1 MFAAA
6 LALAAAASWG
16 VGDFFGG
23 VKSRSLNPVAVL
35 LVAQPIGLTPL
46 GIWVAVRGEGPPGSA
61 VLWACLAS
69 VLGTTGLIAF
79 YRGMAA
85 GALTIVAP
93 IAGAG
98 AAIPVIWGLT
108 GGDHPSRYQE
118 LGFAA
123 ALVGVVLASFERRSK
138 ARGGTSTPAMR
149 RLRPSTGLLRG
160 QAAVAA
166 GVGWAAIAM
175 LAFGSY
181 YIPMHAA
188 SQGDFLW
195 AAFVFRLTSTTLI
208 AVAWLV
214 LRPPRARRADL
225 PVLAS
230 IGILDTGGNVF
241 FAAASAKGLVSVVSI
256 LASLYPVVTV
266 LLARAVLHE
275 RVHRS
280 QELGIALAL
289 AGIVLISAG

>member
-1 MFAAA
+1 MLTAAF
-6 LALAAAASWG
+6 ALAAAASWG
-16 VGDFFGG
+16 VGDFLGG
-23 VKSRSLNPVAVL
+23 LKSRSLSPIAIL
-35 LVAQPIGLTPL
+35 IVAQPIGLTL
-46 GIWVAVRGEGPPGSA
+46 LAIWVAARGEGPPGSS

-69 VLGTTGLIAF
+69 VLGTTGLVAF

-85 GALTIVAP
+85 GALSIVAP

-98 AAIPVIWGLT
+98 AAIPVIWGLAR
-108 GGDHPSRYQE
+108 GDHPSGLQE
-118 LGFAA
+118 LGFVAA
-123 ALVGVVLASFERRSK
+123 FAGVILASFERRPQ
-138 ARGGTSTPAMR
+138 AT
-149 RLRPSTGLLRG
+149 RL
-160 QAAVAA
+160 AA
-166 GVGWAAIAM
+166 GAGWAVIAM
-175 LAFGSY
+175 LAFGAY

-188 SQGDFLW
+188 SHGDFLW

-208 AVAWLV
+208 ACAWLV
-214 LRPPRARRADL
+214 LRPRRARRADL

-230 IGILDTGGNVF
+230 IGVLDTGGNVF
-241 FAAASAKGLVSVVSI
+241 FAAASSRGLVSVVSV

-289 AGIVLISAG
+289 GGIVLISAG

>member
-16 VGDFFGG
+16 VGDFLGG
-23 VKSRSLNPVAVL
+23 LKSRSLNPVAIL
-35 LVAQPIGLTPL
+35 IVAQPIGLTL
-46 GIWVAVRGEGPPGSA
+46 LAIWVAVRGQGPPGSE

-69 VLGTTGLIAF
+69 VLGTTGLVAF

-85 GALTIVAP
+85 GALSIVAP

-98 AAIPVIWGLT
+98 AAIPVIWGLAH
-108 GGDHPSRYQE
+108 GDHPSGYQE

-123 ALVGVVLASFERRSK
+123 ALIGVVLASFERRPEA
-138 ARGGTSTPAMR
+138 AR
-149 RLRPSTGLLRG
+149 L
-160 QAAVAA
+160 AA
-166 GVGWAAIAM
+166 GVGWAVIAM
-175 LAFGSY
+175 VAFGAY
-181 YIPMHAA
+181 YIPMHEA
-188 SQGDFLW
+188 SHGDFLW

-208 AVAWLV
+208 AAAWLV
-214 LRPPRARRADL
+214 LRPPSARRADL

>member
-1 MFAAA
+1 VLAAA

-16 VGDFFGG
+16 IGDFLGG
-23 VKSRSLNPVAVL
+23 LKSRTLRPVAVL
-35 LVAQPIGLTPL
+35 IVAQPIGGTLL
-46 GIWVAVRGEGPPGSA
+46 GIWVAVRGQGPPGSE
-61 VLWACLAS
+61 VLWSCVAS
-69 VLGTTGLIAF
+69 VFGTIGLVAF

-85 GALTIVAP
+85 GALSIVAP

-98 AAIPVIWGLT
+98 AAIPVIWGLAR
-108 GGDHPSRYQE
+108 GDHPSGYQE

-123 ALVGVVLASFERRSK
+123 ALIGIVLASFERRPET
-138 ARGGTSTPAMR
+138 AR
-149 RLRPSTGLLRG
+149 L
-160 QAAVAA
+160 AA

-175 LAFGSY
+175 LAFGGY

-208 AVAWLV
+208 AAAWLA
-214 LRPPRARRADL
+214 LRPPRARRADV
-225 PVLAS
+225 PALAS
-230 IGILDTGGNVF
+230 IGVLDTGGNVF
-241 FAAASAKGLVSVVSI
+241 FSAASTEGLVSVVSI

-289 AGIVLISAG
+289 AGIVLVSAG

>member
-1 MFAAA
+1 VFVAA
-6 LALAAAASWG
+6 LALAAAVSWG
-16 VGDFFGG
+16 IGDFLGG
-23 VKSRSLNPVAVL
+23 LKSRALRPVAVL
-35 LVAQPIGLTPL
+35 IVAQPIGWALL
-46 GIWVAVRGEGPPGSA
+46 GLWVALRGQGPPGTA

-69 VLGTTGLIAF
+69 VFGTTGLIAF

-85 GALTIVAP
+85 GALSIVAP

-98 AAIPVIWGLT
+98 AAIPVIWGLAR
-108 GGDHPSRYQE
+108 GDHPSSYQE

-123 ALVGVVLASFERRSK
+123 ALIGIVLASFERRPAA
-138 ARGGTSTPAMR
+138 ARI
-149 RLRPSTGLLRG
+149 
-160 QAAVAA
+160 AA

-175 LAFGSY
+175 LAFGGY

-208 AVAWLV
+208 AAAWLV
-214 LRPPRARRADL
+214 LRPPGARRADL

-230 IGILDTGGNVF
+230 IGVLDTGGNVF
-241 FAAASAKGLVSVVSI
+241 FSAASARGLVSVVSI

-266 LLARAVLHE
+266 LLARAVLAE

>member
-1 MFAAA
+1 LFAAA

-23 VKSRSLNPVAVL
+23 LKSRSLNPVAIL
-35 LVAQPIGLTPL
+35 IVAQPIGLTL
-46 GIWVAVRGEGPPGSA
+46 LAIWVAVRGQGPPGSE
-61 VLWACLAS
+61 VLWACLAA

-79 YRGMAA
+79 YKGMAA
-85 GALTIVAP
+85 GALSIVAP

-98 AAIPVIWGLT
+98 AAIPVIWGLAH
-108 GGDHPSRYQE
+108 GDHPSGYQE

-123 ALVGVVLASFERRSK
+123 ALIGVVLASFERRPEA
-138 ARGGTSTPAMR
+138 AR
-149 RLRPSTGLLRG
+149 L
-160 QAAVAA
+160 AA
-166 GVGWAAIAM
+166 GVGWAVIAM
-175 LAFGSY
+175 LAFGAY
-181 YIPMHAA
+181 YIPMHEA
-188 SQGDFLW
+188 SHGDFLW

-208 AVAWLV
+208 AAAWLV
-214 LRPPRARRADL
+214 LRPPSARRADL

-280 QELGIALAL
+280 QELGIVLAL

>member
-16 VGDFFGG
+16 VGDFLGG
-23 VKSRSLNPVAVL
+23 LKSRSLNPVAIL
-35 LVAQPIGLTPL
+35 IVAQPIGLTL
-46 GIWVAVRGEGPPGSA
+46 LAIWVAVRGQGPPGSE
-61 VLWACLAS
+61 VLWACLAA

-79 YRGMAA
+79 DKGMAA
-85 GALTIVAP
+85 GALSIVAP

-98 AAIPVIWGLT
+98 AAIPVIWGLAH
-108 GGDHPSRYQE
+108 GDHPSGYQE

-123 ALVGVVLASFERRSK
+123 ALTGVVLASFERRPEA
-138 ARGGTSTPAMR
+138 AR
-149 RLRPSTGLLRG
+149 L
-160 QAAVAA
+160 AA
-166 GVGWAAIAM
+166 GVGWAVIAM
-175 LAFGSY
+175 LAFGAY
-181 YIPMHAA
+181 YIPMHEA
-188 SQGDFLW
+188 SHGDFLW

-208 AVAWLV
+208 AAAWLV
-214 LRPPRARRADL
+214 LRPPSARRADL

>member
-1 MFAAA
+1 VFAAA

-23 VKSRSLNPVAVL
+23 LKSRSLNPVAIL
-35 LVAQPIGLTPL
+35 IVAQPIGLTLL
-46 GIWVAVRGEGPPGSA
+46 GIWVAVRGQGPPGSS
-61 VLWACLAS
+61 VLWACLAA

-79 YRGMAA
+79 YKGMAA
-85 GALTIVAP
+85 GALSIVAP

-98 AAIPVIWGLT
+98 AAIPVIWGLAH
-108 GGDHPSRYQE
+108 GDHPSGYQE

-123 ALVGVVLASFERRSK
+123 ALIGVVLASFERRPE
-138 ARGGTSTPAMR
+138 AT
-149 RLRPSTGLLRG
+149 RL
-160 QAAVAA
+160 AA

-175 LAFGSY
+175 LAFGGY
-181 YIPMHAA
+181 YIPMHEA
-188 SQGDFLW
+188 SHGDFLW

-208 AVAWLV
+208 AAAWLV
-214 LRPPRARRADL
+214 LRPPSARRADL

>member
-1 MFAAA
+1 MFTAA

-23 VKSRSLNPVAVL
+23 LKSRSLNPVAIL
-35 LVAQPIGLTPL
+35 IVAQPIGLTLL
-46 GIWVAVRGEGPPGSA
+46 GVWVAVRGQGPPGSA

-85 GALTIVAP
+85 GALSIVAP

-98 AAIPVIWGLT
+98 AAIPVIWGLA
-108 GGDHPSRYQE
+108 GGDHPSGYQE

-123 ALVGVVLASFERRSK
+123 ALIGVVLASFERK
-138 ARGGTSTPAMR
+138 PEAAR
-149 RLRPSTGLLRG
+149 L
-160 QAAVAA
+160 AA

-175 LAFGSY
+175 LAFGAY

-188 SQGDFLW
+188 SHGDFLW
-195 AAFVFRLTSTTLI
+195 AAFIFRLTSTTLI
-208 AVAWLV
+208 AAAWLV

-266 LLARAVLHE
+266 LLARAVLKE

>member
-1 MFAAA
+1 LLAAA

-16 VGDFFGG
+16 VGDFLGG
-23 VKSRSLNPVAVL
+23 LKSRSLSPIAVL
-35 LVAQPIGLTPL
+35 IVAQPIGLTL
-46 GIWVAVRGEGPPGSA
+46 LAIWVAVRGEGPPGSS

-69 VLGTTGLIAF
+69 VLGTTGLVAF

-98 AAIPVIWGLT
+98 AAIPVIWGLAS
-108 GGDHPSRYQE
+108 GDHPSRLQE
-118 LGFAA
+118 LGFVA
-123 ALVGVVLASFERRSK
+123 ALVGVVLASFERRPQ
-138 ARGGTSTPAMR
+138 AT
-149 RLRPSTGLLRG
+149 RL
-160 QAAVAA
+160 AA
-166 GVGWAAIAM
+166 GAGWAAIAM
-175 LAFGSY
+175 LAFGFY

-188 SQGDFLW
+188 SHGDFLW

-208 AVAWLV
+208 ACAWLV

-225 PVLAS
+225 PALAA
-230 IGILDTGGNVF
+230 IGVLDTGGNVF
-241 FAAASAKGLVSVVSI
+241 FAAASSKGLVSVVSV

-280 QELGIALAL
+280 QELGIALVL
-289 AGIVLISAG
+289 GGIVLISAG

>member
-1 MFAAA
+1 VFAAA

-16 VGDFFGG
+16 VGDFLGG
-23 VKSRSLNPVAVL
+23 LKSRSLNPVAIL
-35 LVAQPIGLTPL
+35 IVAQPIGLTL
-46 GIWVAVRGEGPPGSA
+46 LAIWVAVRGQGPPGSE
-61 VLWACLAS
+61 VLWACLAA

-79 YRGMAA
+79 YKGMAA
-85 GALTIVAP
+85 GALSIVAP

-98 AAIPVIWGLT
+98 AAIPVIWGLAH
-108 GGDHPSRYQE
+108 GDHPSGYQE

-123 ALVGVVLASFERRSK
+123 ALIGVVLASFERRPEA
-138 ARGGTSTPAMR
+138 AR
-149 RLRPSTGLLRG
+149 L
-160 QAAVAA
+160 AA
-166 GVGWAAIAM
+166 GVGWAVIAM
-175 LAFGSY
+175 LAFGAY
-181 YIPMHAA
+181 YIPMHEA
-188 SQGDFLW
+188 SHGDFLW

-208 AVAWLV
+208 AAAWLV
-214 LRPPRARRADL
+214 VRPSSARRADL

>member
-6 LALAAAASWG
+6 LALAAAVSWG
-16 VGDFFGG
+16 IGDFLGG
-23 VKSRSLNPVAVL
+23 YKSRTLRPVAVL
-35 LVAQPIGLTPL
+35 IVAQPIGGTLL
-46 GIWVAVRGEGPPGSA
+46 GIWVAVRGQGPPGSE
-61 VLWACLAS
+61 VFWACVAS
-69 VLGTTGLIAF
+69 VFGTIGLIAF

-85 GALTIVAP
+85 GALSIVAP

-98 AAIPVIWGLT
+98 ATIPVIWGLA
-108 GGDHPSRYQE
+108 GGDRPSGYQE

-123 ALVGVVLASFERRSK
+123 ALVGVVLASFERRPEA
-138 ARGGTSTPAMR
+138 AR
-149 RLRPSTGLLRG
+149 L
-160 QAAVAA
+160 AA

-175 LAFGSY
+175 LAFGAY

-188 SQGDFLW
+188 SHADFLW
-195 AAFVFRLTSTTLI
+195 AAFVFRLTSTTII
-208 AVAWLV
+208 AAAWLA
-214 LRPPRARRADL
+214 LRPPGAKRTDL

-230 IGILDTGGNVF
+230 IGVLDTGGNVF
-241 FAAASAKGLVSVVSI
+241 FAAASAKGLVSVVSV
-256 LASLYPVVTV
+256 LASLYPVATV
-266 LLARAVLHE
+266 LLARAVLKE

>member
-23 VKSRSLNPVAVL
+23 LKSRSLNPVAVL
-35 LVAQPIGLTPL
+35 IVAQPIGLALL
-46 GIWVAVRGEGPPGSA
+46 GIWVVVRGQGPPGSS
-61 VLWACLAS
+61 VLWACLAA

-79 YRGMAA
+79 YKGMAA
-85 GALTIVAP
+85 GALSIVAP

-98 AAIPVIWGLT
+98 AAIPVIWGLAH
-108 GGDHPSRYQE
+108 GDHPSGYQE

-123 ALVGVVLASFERRSK
+123 ALIGVVLASFERRPEA
-138 ARGGTSTPAMR
+138 AR
-149 RLRPSTGLLRG
+149 L
-160 QAAVAA
+160 AA

-175 LAFGSY
+175 VAFGAY
-181 YIPMHAA
+181 YIPMHEA
-188 SQGDFLW
+188 SHGDFLW

-208 AVAWLV
+208 AAAWLV
-214 LRPPRARRADL
+214 LRPPSARRADL

-280 QELGIALAL
+280 QELGIVLAL

>member
-1 MFAAA
+1 LLTAA

-16 VGDFFGG
+16 VGDFLGG
-23 VKSRSLNPVAVL
+23 LKSRSLSPIAIL
-35 LVAQPIGLTPL
+35 IVAQPIGLTL
-46 GIWVAVRGEGPPGSA
+46 LAIWVAARGEGPPGSS

-69 VLGTTGLIAF
+69 VLGTTGLVAF

-85 GALTIVAP
+85 GALSIVAP

-98 AAIPVIWGLT
+98 AAIPVIWGLAR
-108 GGDHPSRYQE
+108 GDHPSGLQE
-118 LGFAA
+118 LGFVAA
-123 ALVGVVLASFERRSK
+123 FAGVILASFERRPQ
-138 ARGGTSTPAMR
+138 AT
-149 RLRPSTGLLRG
+149 RL
-160 QAAVAA
+160 AA
-166 GVGWAAIAM
+166 GAGWAVIAM
-175 LAFGSY
+175 LAFGAY

-188 SQGDFLW
+188 SHGDFLW

-208 AVAWLV
+208 ACAWLV
-214 LRPPRARRADL
+214 LRPRHARRADL
-225 PVLAS
+225 PILAS
-230 IGILDTGGNVF
+230 IGVLDTGGNVF
-241 FAAASAKGLVSVVSI
+241 FAAASSKGLVSVVSV

-289 AGIVLISAG
+289 GGIVLISAG

>member
-23 VKSRSLNPVAVL
+23 LKSRSLNPVAIL
-35 LVAQPIGLTPL
+35 IVAQPIGLTL
-46 GIWVAVRGEGPPGSA
+46 LAIWVAVRGQGPPGSS
-61 VLWACLAS
+61 VLWACLAA

-79 YRGMAA
+79 YKGMAA
-85 GALTIVAP
+85 GALSIVAP

-98 AAIPVIWGLT
+98 AAIPVIWGLAH
-108 GGDHPSRYQE
+108 GDHPSGYQE

-123 ALVGVVLASFERRSK
+123 ALTGVVLASFERRPEA
-138 ARGGTSTPAMR
+138 AR
-149 RLRPSTGLLRG
+149 L
-160 QAAVAA
+160 AA
-166 GVGWAAIAM
+166 GVGWAVIAM
-175 LAFGSY
+175 LAFGAY
-181 YIPMHAA
+181 YIPMHEA
-188 SQGDFLW
+188 SHGDFLW

-208 AVAWLV
+208 AAAWLV
-214 LRPPRARRADL
+214 LRPPSARRADL

-241 FAAASAKGLVSVVSI
+241 FAAASAKGLLSVVAI

>member
-1 MFAAA
+1 VFAAA

-23 VKSRSLNPVAVL
+23 LKSRSLNPVAIL
-35 LVAQPIGLTPL
+35 IVAQPIGLTL
-46 GIWVAVRGEGPPGSA
+46 LAIWVAVRGQGPPGSS
-61 VLWACLAS
+61 VLWACLAA

-79 YRGMAA
+79 YKGMAA
-85 GALTIVAP
+85 GALSIVAP

-98 AAIPVIWGLT
+98 AAIPVIWGLAH
-108 GGDHPSRYQE
+108 GDHPSGYQE

-123 ALVGVVLASFERRSK
+123 ALTGVVLASFERK
-138 ARGGTSTPAMR
+138 PEAAR
-149 RLRPSTGLLRG
+149 L
-160 QAAVAA
+160 AA
-166 GVGWAAIAM
+166 GVGWAVIAM
-175 LAFGSY
+175 VAFGAY
-181 YIPMHAA
+181 YIPMHEA
-188 SQGDFLW
+188 SHGDFLW

-208 AVAWLV
+208 AAAWLV
-214 LRPPRARRADL
+214 VRPSSARRGDL

>member
-1 MFAAA
+1 MFTAA

-16 VGDFFGG
+16 VGDFLGG
-23 VKSRSLNPVAVL
+23 LKSRSLNPVAIL
-35 LVAQPIGLTPL
+35 IVAQPIGLTLL
-46 GIWVAVRGEGPPGSA
+46 GVWVAVRGQGPPGSA

-79 YRGMAA
+79 YLGMAA
-85 GALTIVAP
+85 GALSIVAP

-98 AAIPVIWGLT
+98 AAIPVIWGLA
-108 GGDHPSRYQE
+108 GGDHPSGYQE

-123 ALVGVVLASFERRSK
+123 ALIGVVLASFERK
-138 ARGGTSTPAMR
+138 PEAT
-149 RLRPSTGLLRG
+149 RL
-160 QAAVAA
+160 AA

-175 LAFGSY
+175 LAFGAY

-188 SQGDFLW
+188 SHGDFLW
-195 AAFVFRLTSTTLI
+195 AAFIFRLTSTTLI
-208 AVAWLV
+208 AAAWLV

-266 LLARAVLHE
+266 LLARAVLKE

>member
-23 VKSRSLNPVAVL
+23 LKSRSLNPIAVL
-35 LVAQPIGLTPL
+35 IVAQPIGLTL
-46 GIWVAVRGEGPPGSA
+46 LAIWVAVRGQGPPGSS
-61 VLWACLAS
+61 VLWACLAA

-79 YRGMAA
+79 YKGMAA
-85 GALTIVAP
+85 GALSIVAP

-98 AAIPVIWGLT
+98 AAIPVIWGLAH
-108 GGDHPSRYQE
+108 GDHPSGYQE

-123 ALVGVVLASFERRSK
+123 ALIGVVLASFERRPEA
-138 ARGGTSTPAMR
+138 AR
-149 RLRPSTGLLRG
+149 L
-160 QAAVAA
+160 AA

-175 LAFGSY
+175 LAFGAY
-181 YIPMHAA
+181 YIPMHEA
-188 SQGDFLW
+188 SHGDFLW

-208 AVAWLV
+208 AAAWLV

-266 LLARAVLHE
+266 LLARAVLNE

-280 QELGIALAL
+280 QELGIVLAL

>member
-1 MFAAA
+1 LLTAA
-6 LALAAAASWG
+6 LALAAAVSWG
-16 VGDFFGG
+16 VGDFLGG
-23 VKSRSLNPVAVL
+23 LKSRSLNPVAIL
-35 LVAQPIGLTPL
+35 IVAQPIGLTLL
-46 GIWVAVRGEGPPGSA
+46 GLWVAIRGQGPPGSE
-61 VLWACLAS
+61 VLWACLAA

-79 YRGMAA
+79 YKGMAA
-85 GALTIVAP
+85 GALSIVAP

-98 AAIPVIWGLT
+98 AAIPVIWGLA
-108 GGDHPSRYQE
+108 GGDRPSGYQE

-123 ALVGVVLASFERRSK
+123 ALVGVVLASFERRPEA
-138 ARGGTSTPAMR
+138 AR
-149 RLRPSTGLLRG
+149 L
-160 QAAVAA
+160 AA

-175 LAFGSY
+175 LAFGGY

-188 SQGDFLW
+188 SHGDFLW

-208 AVAWLV
+208 AAAWLV
-214 LRPPRARRADL
+214 LRPRTARRADL

-230 IGILDTGGNVF
+230 IGVLDTGGNVF
-241 FAAASAKGLVSVVSI
+241 FAAASTKGLVSVVSI

-275 RVHRS
+275 RVYRS
-280 QELGIALAL
+280 QELVIALAL

>member
-1 MFAAA
+1 MLTAA

-16 VGDFFGG
+16 VGDFLGG
-23 VKSRSLNPVAVL
+23 LKSRSLSPIAIL
-35 LVAQPIGLTPL
+35 IVAQPIGLTL
-46 GIWVAVRGEGPPGSA
+46 LAIWVAARGEGPPGSS

-69 VLGTTGLIAF
+69 VLGTTGLVAF

-85 GALTIVAP
+85 GALSIVAP

-98 AAIPVIWGLT
+98 AAIPVVWGLAR
-108 GGDHPSRYQE
+108 GDHPSGLQE
-118 LGFAA
+118 LGFVAA
-123 ALVGVVLASFERRSK
+123 FAGVILASFERRPQ
-138 ARGGTSTPAMR
+138 AT
-149 RLRPSTGLLRG
+149 RL
-160 QAAVAA
+160 AA
-166 GVGWAAIAM
+166 GAGWAVIAM
-175 LAFGSY
+175 LAFGAY

-188 SQGDFLW
+188 SHGDFLW

-208 AVAWLV
+208 ACVWLV
-214 LRPPRARRADL
+214 LRPRRARRADL

-230 IGILDTGGNVF
+230 IGVLDTGGNVF
-241 FAAASAKGLVSVVSI
+241 FAAASSRGLVSVVSV

-289 AGIVLISAG
+289 GGIVLISAG

>member
-1 MFAAA
+1 LFAAA

-23 VKSRSLNPVAVL
+23 LKSRSLNPVAIL
-35 LVAQPIGLTPL
+35 IVAQPIGLTL
-46 GIWVAVRGEGPPGSA
+46 LAIWVAVRGQGPPGSS
-61 VLWACLAS
+61 VLWACLAA

-79 YRGMAA
+79 YKGMAA
-85 GALTIVAP
+85 GALSIVAP

-98 AAIPVIWGLT
+98 AAIPVIWGLAH
-108 GGDHPSRYQE
+108 GDHPSGYQE

-123 ALVGVVLASFERRSK
+123 ALIGVVLASFERRPEA
-138 ARGGTSTPAMR
+138 AR
-149 RLRPSTGLLRG
+149 L
-160 QAAVAA
+160 AA
-166 GVGWAAIAM
+166 GVGWAVIAM
-175 LAFGSY
+175 LAFGAY
-181 YIPMHAA
+181 YIPMHEA
-188 SQGDFLW
+188 SHGDFLW

-208 AVAWLV
+208 AAAWLV
-214 LRPPRARRADL
+214 LRPPSARRADL

>member
-23 VKSRSLNPVAVL
+23 LKSRSLNPVAIL
-35 LVAQPIGLTPL
+35 IVAQPIGLTL
-46 GIWVAVRGEGPPGSA
+46 LAIWVAVRGQGPPGSS
-61 VLWACLAS
+61 VLWACLAA

-79 YRGMAA
+79 YKGMAA
-85 GALTIVAP
+85 GALSIVAP

-98 AAIPVIWGLT
+98 AAIPVIWGLAH
-108 GGDHPSRYQE
+108 GDHPSGYQE

-123 ALVGVVLASFERRSK
+123 ALIGVVLASFERRPEA
-138 ARGGTSTPAMR
+138 AR
-149 RLRPSTGLLRG
+149 L
-160 QAAVAA
+160 AA
-166 GVGWAAIAM
+166 GVGWAVIAM
-175 LAFGSY
+175 LAFGAY
-181 YIPMHAA
+181 YIPMHEA
-188 SQGDFLW
+188 SHGDFLW

-208 AVAWLV
+208 AAAWLV
-214 LRPPRARRADL
+214 VRPSSARRADL

>member
-1 MFAAA
+1 MIAAA

-16 VGDFFGG
+16 VGDFLGG
-23 VKSRSLNPVAVL
+23 LKSRSLSPIAIL
-35 LVAQPIGLTPL
+35 IVAQPIGLTL
-46 GIWVAVRGEGPPGSA
+46 LAIWVAARGEGPPGSS
-61 VLWACLAS
+61 VLWACLAA

-85 GALTIVAP
+85 GALSIVAP

-98 AAIPVIWGLT
+98 AAIPVIWGLAL
-108 GGDHPSRYQE
+108 GDHPSGLQE
-118 LGFAA
+118 LGFVAA
-123 ALVGVVLASFERRSK
+123 FAGVILASFERR
-138 ARGGTSTPAMR
+138 P
-149 RLRPSTGLLRG
+149 
-160 QAAVAA
+160 QATRVAA
-166 GVGWAAIAM
+166 GAGWAVIAM
-175 LAFGSY
+175 LAFGAY

-188 SQGDFLW
+188 SHGDFLW

-208 AVAWLV
+208 ACAWLV
-214 LRPPRARRADL
+214 LRPRRARRADL

-230 IGILDTGGNVF
+230 IGVLDTGGNVF
-241 FAAASAKGLVSVVSI
+241 FAAASSRGLVSVVSV

-289 AGIVLISAG
+289 GGIVLISAG

>member
-23 VKSRSLNPVAVL
+23 LKSRSLNPVAVL
-35 LVAQPIGLTPL
+35 IVAQPIGLTL
-46 GIWVAVRGEGPPGSA
+46 LAIWVAVRGQGPPGSE
-61 VLWACLAS
+61 VLWACLAA

-79 YRGMAA
+79 YKGMAA
-85 GALTIVAP
+85 GALSIVAP

-98 AAIPVIWGLT
+98 AAIPVIWGLAH
-108 GGDHPSRYQE
+108 GDHPSGYQE

-123 ALVGVVLASFERRSK
+123 ALIGVVLASFERRPEA
-138 ARGGTSTPAMR
+138 AR
-149 RLRPSTGLLRG
+149 L
-160 QAAVAA
+160 AA

-175 LAFGSY
+175 LAFGAY
-181 YIPMHAA
+181 YIPMHEA
-188 SQGDFLW
+188 SHGDFLW

-208 AVAWLV
+208 AAAWLV
-214 LRPPRARRADL
+214 LRPPNAHRADL

-266 LLARAVLHE
+266 LLARAVLNE

-280 QELGIALAL
+280 QELGIVLAL

>member
-1 MFAAA
+1 VFAAA

-23 VKSRSLNPVAVL
+23 LKSRSLNPVAIL
-35 LVAQPIGLTPL
+35 IVAQPIGLTPL
-46 GIWVAVRGEGPPGSA
+46 GLWVAVRGHGPPGPA
-61 VLWACLAS
+61 VLWACLAA
-69 VLGTTGLIAF
+69 VLGTTGLVAF

-85 GALTIVAP
+85 GALSIVAP

-98 AAIPVIWGLT
+98 AAIPVIWGLAH
-108 GGDHPSRYQE
+108 GDHPSGYQK

-123 ALVGVVLASFERRSK
+123 ALIGIVLASFERRPR
-138 ARGGTSTPAMR
+138 APGGTSQFPQTPSAG
-149 RLRPSTGLLRG
+149 PLRG

-175 LAFGSY
+175 LAFGAF

-188 SQGDFLW
+188 SHGDFVW

-208 AVAWLV
+208 AGAWLV

-230 IGILDTGGNVF
+230 IGVLDTGGNVF

-280 QELGIALAL
+280 QEFGILLAL
-289 AGIVLISAG
+289 TGIVLISAG

>member
-1 MFAAA
+1 MFVAA
-6 LALAAAASWG
+6 LALAAAVSWG
-16 VGDFFGG
+16 IGDFLGG
-23 VKSRSLNPVAVL
+23 LKSRALRPVAVL
-35 LVAQPIGLTPL
+35 IVAQPIGGALL
-46 GIWVAVRGEGPPGSA
+46 GLWVAVRGHGPPGTA

-69 VLGTTGLIAF
+69 VFGTTGLIAF

-85 GALTIVAP
+85 GALSIVAP

-98 AAIPVIWGLT
+98 AAIPVIWGLAR
-108 GGDHPSRYQE
+108 GDHPSSYQE

-123 ALVGVVLASFERRSK
+123 ALIGIVLASFERRPDA
-138 ARGGTSTPAMR
+138 ARI
-149 RLRPSTGLLRG
+149 
-160 QAAVAA
+160 AA

-175 LAFGSY
+175 LAFGGY

-208 AVAWLV
+208 AAAWLV

-230 IGILDTGGNVF
+230 IGVLDTGGNVF
-241 FAAASAKGLVSVVSI
+241 FAASASEGLVSVVSI

>member
-1 MFAAA
+1 LLAAA

-23 VKSRSLNPVAVL
+23 LKSRSLNPIAIL
-35 LVAQPIGLTPL
+35 IVAQPIGLTPL
-46 GIWVAVRGEGPPGSA
+46 AIWVAVRGEGPPGSS

-69 VLGTTGLIAF
+69 VLGTTGLVAF

-85 GALTIVAP
+85 GALSIVAP

-98 AAIPVIWGLT
+98 AAIPVIWGLSR
-108 GGDHPSRYQE
+108 GDHPSGYQE
-118 LGFAA
+118 LGFVA
-123 ALVGVVLASFERRSK
+123 ALVGVVLASFERRP
-138 ARGGTSTPAMR
+138 ARAAAGTSRFPQTP
-149 RLRPSTGLLRG
+149 SIGLLRG
-160 QAAVAA
+160 QAAFAA
-166 GVGWAAIAM
+166 GAGWAVIAM
-175 LAFGSY
+175 LAFGGF

-188 SQGDFLW
+188 SHGDFLW

-208 AVAWLV
+208 AAAWLV
-214 LRPPRARRADL
+214 LRPRRARRADL

-230 IGILDTGGNVF
+230 IGVLDTGGNAF
-241 FAAASAKGLVSVVSI
+241 FAAASAKGLVSVVSV

-275 RVHRS
+275 RVRRS

-289 AGIVLISAG
+289 AGIILVSAG

>member
-1 MFAAA
+1 LFTAA

-16 VGDFFGG
+16 VGDFLGG
-23 VKSRSLNPVAVL
+23 LKSRSLNPVAIL
-35 LVAQPIGLTPL
+35 IVAQPIGLTLL
-46 GIWVAVRGEGPPGSA
+46 GVWVAVRGQGPPGSA

-85 GALTIVAP
+85 GALSIVAP

-98 AAIPVIWGLT
+98 AAIPVIWGLA
-108 GGDHPSRYQE
+108 GGDHPSGYQE

-123 ALVGVVLASFERRSK
+123 ALIGVVLASFERRPEA
-138 ARGGTSTPAMR
+138 AR
-149 RLRPSTGLLRG
+149 L
-160 QAAVAA
+160 AA

-175 LAFGSY
+175 LAFGAY

-188 SQGDFLW
+188 SHGDFLW

-208 AVAWLV
+208 AAAWLV

-266 LLARAVLHE
+266 LLARAVLKE

>member
-1 MFAAA
+1 LLTAA

-16 VGDFFGG
+16 VGDFLGG
-23 VKSRSLNPVAVL
+23 LKSRSLSPIAIL
-35 LVAQPIGLTPL
+35 IVAQPIGLAL
-46 GIWVAVRGEGPPGSA
+46 LAIWVAARGEGPPGSS

-69 VLGTTGLIAF
+69 VLGTTGLVAF

-85 GALTIVAP
+85 GALSIVAP

-98 AAIPVIWGLT
+98 AAIPVIWGLAR
-108 GGDHPSRYQE
+108 GDHPSGLQE
-118 LGFAA
+118 LGFVAA
-123 ALVGVVLASFERRSK
+123 FAGVILASFERR
-138 ARGGTSTPAMR
+138 P
-149 RLRPSTGLLRG
+149 
-160 QAAVAA
+160 QATRVAA
-166 GVGWAAIAM
+166 GAGWAVIAM
-175 LAFGSY
+175 LAFGAY

-188 SQGDFLW
+188 SHGDFLW

-208 AVAWLV
+208 ACAWLV
-214 LRPPRARRADL
+214 LRPRRARRADL

-230 IGILDTGGNVF
+230 IGVLDTGGNVF
-241 FAAASAKGLVSVVSI
+241 FAAASSRGLVSVVSV

-289 AGIVLISAG
+289 GGIVLISAG

>member
-1 MFAAA
+1 MFTAA

-16 VGDFFGG
+16 VGDFLGG
-23 VKSRSLNPVAVL
+23 LKSRSLNPVAIL
-35 LVAQPIGLTPL
+35 IVAQPIGLTLL
-46 GIWVAVRGEGPPGSA
+46 GVWVAVRGQGPPGSA

-79 YRGMAA
+79 YLGMAA
-85 GALTIVAP
+85 GALSIVAP

-98 AAIPVIWGLT
+98 AAIPVIWGLV
-108 GGDHPSRYQE
+108 GGDHPSGYQE

-123 ALVGVVLASFERRSK
+123 ALIGVVLASFERK
-138 ARGGTSTPAMR
+138 PEAAR
-149 RLRPSTGLLRG
+149 L
-160 QAAVAA
+160 AA

-175 LAFGSY
+175 LAFGAY

-188 SQGDFLW
+188 SHGDFLW
-195 AAFVFRLTSTTLI
+195 AAFIFRLTSTTLI
-208 AVAWLV
+208 AAAWLV

-241 FAAASAKGLVSVVSI
+241 FAAASAKGLVSVVSV

-266 LLARAVLHE
+266 LLARAVLKE